1 MWQNEFTWT
10 SEFTSALPWRSGLSP
25 VIHRADL
32 HSKMS
37 NGCLMGVGEA
47 SINLI
52 VDHSVNFSDLENP
65 SFPECC
71 ECGGVWRKTVSKD
84 KGAVS
89 LKYSPALWD
98 NLYGIY
104 W

>member
-1 MWQNEFTWT
+1 MLLLIWQNEFTWT
-10 SEFTSALPWRSGLSP
+10 SELTSALPWRSGLSP

-32 HSKMS
+32 HCKMS

-52 VDHSVNFSDLENP
+52 VDHWVNFSYLQNP

-71 ECGGVWRKTVSKD
+71 ECVGGVCVTEDCEQRQRS
-84 KGAVS
+84 G
-89 LKYSPALWD
+89 
-98 NLYGIY
+98 
-104 W
+104 